1 MQELSPQQKRRIFSR
16 FLVVFAVLLVFAA
29 GMVAGTSIE
38 RRKSALDLT
47 QFWNVYGLLQKEY
60 IGSLDKDKAVE
71 GATKGL
77 VESLNDP
84 YSTYLPAEERKRL
97 DEELSGQFDGIGA
110 ILSEKNKKTEI
121 VELIPDSPAA
131 KSGLKVNDLI
141 LAVDDLPTEGLV
153 LDEVV
158 SKIRGPK
165 DTIVTLLVERAGTND
180 PISFKITRAKIQVKS
195 VKYEMKGSV
204 GYIDITQFGDDTVDG
219 TTEAVKALK
228 DKKAKAIILD
238 LRNNP
243 GGYLNAVPPIAGLFV
258 APSVIVKEKYKSGKT
273 DSLRSTSVPILP
285 DLPLYILVNHS
296 SASASE
302 ILAGALQDYGR
313 AKLIGEKTYGK
324 GSVQDIIPLYG
335 SSALRLTIAEWL
347 TPKDRAINKK
357 GIEPDIAVEDKIEG
371 AKDQVLEK
379 ALELAN
385 TN

>member
-1 MQELSPQQKRRIFSR
+1 MQELSPQQKRQLFSR
-16 FLVVFAVLLVFAA
+16 LLVTFAVLLVFAA
-29 GMVAGTSIE
+29 GMVAGTSME

-60 IGSLDKDKAVE
+60 IGTLDKDKAVE

-77 VESLNDP
+77 VESLDDP
-84 YSTYLPAEERKRL
+84 YSSYLPADERKRL

-110 ILSEKNKKTEI
+110 ILSEKDRRTEI
-121 VELIPDSPAA
+121 VELIPGSPAEKA
-131 KSGLKVNDLI
+131 GLKANDLI
-141 LAVDDLPTEGLV
+141 LAVDDQPTEGLV

-165 DTIVTLLVERAGTND
+165 DTTVTLLVERSGTDD
-180 PISFKITRAKIQVKS
+180 PIVFKITRAKIQVKS
-195 VKYEMKGSV
+195 VKSEMKGQV
-204 GYIDITQFGDDTVDG
+204 GYIDVSQFGDDTVEG
-219 TTEAVKALK
+219 VTEAVKSLK

-243 GGYLNAVPPIAGLFV
+243 GGYLNSVPPIAGLFLP
-258 APSVIVKEKYKSGKT
+258 PSVIVKEKYKSGKT

-285 DLPLYILVNHS
+285 DTPLFILVNDS

-302 ILAGALQDYGR
+302 ILAGALQDYDR
-313 AKLIGEKTYGK
+313 ATLIGEKTYGK

-335 SSALRLTIAEWL
+335 SAALRLTIAEWL
-347 TPKDRAINKK
+347 TPKDRAINKM
-357 GIEPDIAVEDKIEG
+357 GIEPDVVIEDKIEG
-371 AKDQVLEK
+371 TSDAVLEK

-385 TN
+385 K

>member
-1 MQELSPQQKRRIFSR
+1 MQELSPQQKRQLFSR
-16 FLVVFAVLLVFAA
+16 LLVTFAVLLVFAA
-29 GMVAGTSIE
+29 GMVAGTSME

-60 IGSLDKDKAVE
+60 IGTLDKEKAVE

-77 VESLNDP
+77 VESLDDP
-84 YSTYLPAEERKRL
+84 YSSYLPADERKRL

-110 ILSEKNKKTEI
+110 ILSEKDRRTEI
-121 VELIPDSPAA
+121 VELIPGSPAEKA
-131 KSGLKVNDLI
+131 GLKANDLI
-141 LAVDDLPTEGLV
+141 LAVDDQPTEGLV

-165 DTIVTLLVERAGTND
+165 DTTVTLLVERSGTDD
-180 PISFKITRAKIQVKS
+180 PIVFKITRAKIQVKS
-195 VKYEMKGSV
+195 VKSEMKGQV
-204 GYIDITQFGDDTVDG
+204 GYIDVSQFGDDTVEG
-219 TTEAVKALK
+219 VTEAVKSLK

-243 GGYLNAVPPIAGLFV
+243 GGYLNSVPPIAGLFLP
-258 APSVIVKEKYKSGKT
+258 PSVIVKEKYKSGKT

-285 DLPLYILVNHS
+285 DTPLFILVNDS

-302 ILAGALQDYGR
+302 ILAGALQDYDR
-313 AKLIGEKTYGK
+313 ATLIGEKTYGK

-335 SSALRLTIAEWL
+335 SAALRLTIAEWL
-347 TPKDRAINKK
+347 TPKDRAINKM
-357 GIEPDIAVEDKIEG
+357 GIEPDVVIEDKIEG
-371 AKDQVLEK
+371 TSDAVLEK

-385 TN
+385 K

>member
-1 MQELSPQQKRRIFSR
+1 MQELSPQQKRQLFSR
-16 FLVVFAVLLVFAA
+16 LLVTFAVLLVFAA
-29 GMVAGTSIE
+29 GMVAGTSME

-60 IGSLDKDKAVE
+60 IGTLDKEKAVE

-77 VESLNDP
+77 VESLDDP
-84 YSTYLPAEERKRL
+84 YSSYLPADERKRL

-110 ILSEKNKKTEI
+110 ILSEKDRRTEI
-121 VELIPDSPAA
+121 VELIPGSPAEKA
-131 KSGLKVNDLI
+131 GLKANDLI
-141 LAVDDLPTEGLV
+141 LAVDDQPTEGLV

-165 DTIVTLLVERAGTND
+165 DTTVTLLVERSGTDD
-180 PISFKITRAKIQVKS
+180 PIVFKITRAIIQVKS
-195 VKYEMKGSV
+195 VKSEMKGQV
-204 GYIDITQFGDDTVDG
+204 GYIDISQFGDDTVEG
-219 TTEAVKALK
+219 VTEAVKSLK

-243 GGYLNAVPPIAGLFV
+243 GGYLNSVPPIAGLFLP
-258 APSVIVKEKYKSGKT
+258 PSVIVKEKYKSGKT

-285 DLPLYILVNHS
+285 DTPLFILVNDS

-302 ILAGALQDYGR
+302 ILAGALQDYDR
-313 AKLIGEKTYGK
+313 ATLIGEKTYGK

-335 SSALRLTIAEWL
+335 SAALRLTIAEWL
-347 TPKDRAINKK
+347 TPKDRAINKM
-357 GIEPDIAVEDKIEG
+357 GIEPDVVIEDKIEG
-371 AKDQVLEK
+371 TSDAVLEK

-385 TN
+385 K

>member
-1 MQELSPQQKRRIFSR
+1 MQELSPQQKRQLFSR
-16 FLVVFAVLLVFAA
+16 LLVTFAVLLVFAA
-29 GMVAGTSIE
+29 GMLAGTSME

-60 IGSLDKDKAVE
+60 IGTLDKDKAVE

-77 VESLNDP
+77 VESLDDP
-84 YSTYLPAEERKRL
+84 YSSYLPADERKRL

-110 ILSEKNKKTEI
+110 ILSEKDRRTEI
-121 VELIPDSPAA
+121 VELIPGSPAEKA
-131 KSGLKVNDLI
+131 GLKANDLI
-141 LAVDDLPTEGLV
+141 LAVDDQPTEGLV

-165 DTIVTLLVERAGTND
+165 DTTVALLVERSGTDD
-180 PISFKITRAKIQVKS
+180 PIVFKITRAKIQVKS
-195 VKYEMKGSV
+195 VKSEMKGQV
-204 GYIDITQFGDDTVDG
+204 GYIDVSQFGDDTVEG
-219 TTEAVKALK
+219 VTEAAKSLK

-243 GGYLNAVPPIAGLFV
+243 GGYLNSVPPIAGLFLP
-258 APSVIVKEKYKSGKT
+258 PSVIVKEKYKSGKT

-285 DLPLYILVNHS
+285 DMPLFILVNDS

-302 ILAGALQDYGR
+302 ILAGALQDYDR
-313 AKLIGEKTYGK
+313 ATLIGEKTYGK

-335 SSALRLTIAEWL
+335 SAALRLTIAEWL
-347 TPKDRAINKK
+347 TPKDRAINKM
-357 GIEPDIAVEDKIEG
+357 GIEPDVVIEDKIEG
-371 AKDQVLEK
+371 TSDAVLER

-385 TN
+385 K

>member
-1 MQELSPQQKRRIFSR
+1 MQELSPQQKRQLFSR
-16 FLVVFAVLLVFAA
+16 LLVTFAVLLVFAA
-29 GMVAGTSIE
+29 GMVAGTSME

-60 IGSLDKDKAVE
+60 IGTLDKDKAVE

-77 VESLNDP
+77 VESLDDP
-84 YSTYLPAEERKRL
+84 YSSYLPADERKRL

-110 ILSEKNKKTEI
+110 ILSEKDRRTEI
-121 VELIPDSPAA
+121 VELIPGSPAEKA
-131 KSGLKVNDLI
+131 GLKANDLI
-141 LAVDDLPTEGLV
+141 LAVDDQPTEGLV

-165 DTIVTLLVERAGTND
+165 DTTVTLLIERSGTDD
-180 PISFKITRAKIQVKS
+180 PIVFKITRAKIQVKS
-195 VKYEMKGSV
+195 VKSEMKGQV
-204 GYIDITQFGDDTVDG
+204 GYIDVSQFGDDTVEG
-219 TTEAVKALK
+219 VTEAVKSLK

-243 GGYLNAVPPIAGLFV
+243 GGYLNSVPPIAGLFLP
-258 APSVIVKEKYKSGKT
+258 PSVIVKEKYKSGKT

-285 DLPLYILVNHS
+285 DTPLFILVNDS

-302 ILAGALQDYGR
+302 ILAGALQDYDR
-313 AKLIGEKTYGK
+313 ATLIGEKTYGK

-335 SSALRLTIAEWL
+335 SAALRLTIAEWL
-347 TPKDRAINKK
+347 TPKDRAINKM
-357 GIEPDIAVEDKIEG
+357 GIEPDVVIEDKIEG
-371 AKDQVLEK
+371 TSDAVLEK

-385 TN
+385 K

>member
-1 MQELSPQQKRRIFSR
+1 MQELSPQQKRQLFSR
-16 FLVVFAVLLVFAA
+16 LLVTFAVLLVFAA
-29 GMVAGTSIE
+29 GMVAGTSME

-60 IGSLDKDKAVE
+60 IGTLNKEKAVE

-77 VESLNDP
+77 VESLDDP
-84 YSTYLPAEERKRL
+84 YSSYLPADERKRL

-110 ILSEKNKKTEI
+110 ILSEKDRRTEI
-121 VELIPDSPAA
+121 VELIPGSPAEKA
-131 KSGLKVNDLI
+131 GLKANDLI
-141 LAVDDLPTEGLV
+141 LAVDDQPTEGLV

-165 DTIVTLLVERAGTND
+165 DTTVTLLVERSGTDD
-180 PISFKITRAKIQVKS
+180 PIVFKITRAKIQVKS
-195 VKYEMKGSV
+195 VKSEMKGQV
-204 GYIDITQFGDDTVDG
+204 GYIDVSQFGDDTVVG
-219 TTEAVKALK
+219 VTEAVKSLK

-243 GGYLNAVPPIAGLFV
+243 GGYLNSVPPIAGLFLP
-258 APSVIVKEKYKSGKT
+258 PSVIVKEKYKSGKT

-285 DLPLYILVNHS
+285 DTPLFILVNDS

-302 ILAGALQDYGR
+302 ILAGALQDYDR
-313 AKLIGEKTYGK
+313 ATLIGEKTYGK

-335 SSALRLTIAEWL
+335 SAALRLTIAEWL
-347 TPKDRAINKK
+347 TPKDRAINKM
-357 GIEPDIAVEDKIEG
+357 GIEPDVVIEDKIEG
-371 AKDQVLEK
+371 ASDAVLEK

-385 TN
+385 K

>member
-1 MQELSPQQKRRIFSR
+1 MQELSPQQKRQLFSR
-16 FLVVFAVLLVFAA
+16 LLVTFAVLLVFAA
-29 GMVAGTSIE
+29 GMVAGTSME

-60 IGSLDKDKAVE
+60 IGTLDKDKAVE

-77 VESLNDP
+77 VESLDDP
-84 YSTYLPAEERKRL
+84 YSSYLPADERKRL

-110 ILSEKNKKTEI
+110 ILSEKDRRTEI
-121 VELIPDSPAA
+121 VELIPGSPAEKA
-131 KSGLKVNDLI
+131 GLKANDLI
-141 LAVDDLPTEGLV
+141 LAVDDQPTEGLV

-165 DTIVTLLVERAGTND
+165 DTTVALLVERSGTDD
-180 PISFKITRAKIQVKS
+180 PIVFKITRAKIQVKS
-195 VKYEMKGSV
+195 VKSEMKGQV
-204 GYIDITQFGDDTVDG
+204 GYIDVSQFGDDTVEG
-219 TTEAVKALK
+219 VTEAAKSLK

-243 GGYLNAVPPIAGLFV
+243 GGYLNSVPPIAGLFLP
-258 APSVIVKEKYKSGKT
+258 PSVIVKEKYKSGKT

-285 DLPLYILVNHS
+285 DMPLFILVNDS

-302 ILAGALQDYGR
+302 ILAGALQDYDR
-313 AKLIGEKTYGK
+313 ATLIGEKTYGK

-335 SSALRLTIAEWL
+335 SAALRLTIAEWL
-347 TPKDRAINKK
+347 TPKDRAINKM
-357 GIEPDIAVEDKIEG
+357 GIEPDVVIEDKIEG
-371 AKDQVLEK
+371 TSDAVLER

-385 TN
+385 K

>member
-1 MQELSPQQKRRIFSR
+1 MQELSPQQKRQLFSR
-16 FLVVFAVLLVFAA
+16 LLVTFAVLLVFAA
-29 GMVAGTSIE
+29 GMVAGTSME

-60 IGSLDKDKAVE
+60 IGTLDKEKAVE

-77 VESLNDP
+77 VESLDDP
-84 YSTYLPAEERKRL
+84 YSSYLPADERKRL

-110 ILSEKNKKTEI
+110 ILSEKDRRTEI
-121 VELIPDSPAA
+121 VELIPGSPAEKA
-131 KSGLKVNDLI
+131 GLKANDLI
-141 LAVDDLPTEGLV
+141 LAVDDQPTEGLV

-165 DTIVTLLVERAGTND
+165 DTTVTLLVERSGTDD
-180 PISFKITRAKIQVKS
+180 PIVFKITRAKIKVKS
-195 VKYEMKGSV
+195 VKSEMKGQV
-204 GYIDITQFGDDTVDG
+204 GYIDVSQFGDDTVEG
-219 TTEAVKALK
+219 VTEAVKSLK

-243 GGYLNAVPPIAGLFV
+243 GGYLNSVPPIAGLFLP
-258 APSVIVKEKYKSGKT
+258 PSVIVKEKYKSGKT

-285 DLPLYILVNHS
+285 DTPLFILVNDS

-302 ILAGALQDYGR
+302 ILAGALQDYDR
-313 AKLIGEKTYGK
+313 ATLIGEKTYGK

-335 SSALRLTIAEWL
+335 SAALRLTIAEWL
-347 TPKDRAINKK
+347 TPKDRAINKM
-357 GIEPDIAVEDKIEG
+357 GIEPDVVIEDKIEG
-371 AKDQVLEK
+371 ASDAVLEK

-385 TN
+385 K

>member
-1 MQELSPQQKRRIFSR
+1 MQELSPQQKRQLFSR
-16 FLVVFAVLLVFAA
+16 LLVTFAVLLVFAA
-29 GMVAGTSIE
+29 GMVAGTSME

-60 IGSLDKDKAVE
+60 IGTLDKEKAVE

-77 VESLNDP
+77 VESLDDP
-84 YSTYLPAEERKRL
+84 YSSYLPADERKRL

-110 ILSEKNKKTEI
+110 ILSEKDRRTEI
-121 VELIPDSPAA
+121 VELIPGSPAEKA
-131 KSGLKVNDLI
+131 GLKANDLI
-141 LAVDDLPTEGLV
+141 LAVDDQPTEGLV

-165 DTIVTLLVERAGTND
+165 DTTVTLLVERSGTDD
-180 PISFKITRAKIQVKS
+180 PIVFKITRAKIQVKS
-195 VKYEMKGSV
+195 VKSEMKGQV
-204 GYIDITQFGDDTVDG
+204 GYIDISQFGDDTVEG
-219 TTEAVKALK
+219 VTEAVKSLK

-243 GGYLNAVPPIAGLFV
+243 GGYLNSVPPIAGLFLP
-258 APSVIVKEKYKSGKT
+258 PSVIVKEKYKSGKT

-285 DLPLYILVNHS
+285 DTPLFILVNDS

-302 ILAGALQDYGR
+302 ILAGALQDYDR
-313 AKLIGEKTYGK
+313 ATLIGEKTYGK

-335 SSALRLTIAEWL
+335 SAALRLTIAEWL
-347 TPKDRAINKK
+347 TPKDRAINKM
-357 GIEPDIAVEDKIEG
+357 GIEPDVVIEDKIEG
-371 AKDQVLEK
+371 TSDAVLEK

-385 TN
+385 K

>member
-1 MQELSPQQKRRIFSR
+1 MQELSPQQKRQLFSR
-16 FLVVFAVLLVFAA
+16 LLVTFAVLLVFAA
-29 GMVAGTSIE
+29 GMVAGTSME

-60 IGSLDKDKAVE
+60 IGTLDKDKAVE

-77 VESLNDP
+77 VESLDDP
-84 YSTYLPAEERKRL
+84 YSSYLPADERKRL

-110 ILSEKNKKTEI
+110 ILSEKDRRTEI
-121 VELIPDSPAA
+121 VELIPGSPAEKA
-131 KSGLKVNDLI
+131 GLKANDLI
-141 LAVDDLPTEGLV
+141 LAVDDQPTEGLV

-165 DTIVTLLVERAGTND
+165 DTTVTLLVERSGSDD
-180 PISFKITRAKIQVKS
+180 PIVFKITRAKIQVKS
-195 VKYEMKGSV
+195 VKSEMKGQV
-204 GYIDITQFGDDTVDG
+204 GYIDVSQFGDDTVEG
-219 TTEAVKALK
+219 VTEAVKSLK

-243 GGYLNAVPPIAGLFV
+243 GGYLNSVPPIAGLFLP
-258 APSVIVKEKYKSGKT
+258 PSVIVKEKYKSGKT

-285 DLPLYILVNHS
+285 DTPLYILVNDS

-302 ILAGALQDYGR
+302 ILAGALQDYDR
-313 AKLIGEKTYGK
+313 ATLIGEKTYGK

-335 SSALRLTIAEWL
+335 SAALRLTIAEWL
-347 TPKDRAINKK
+347 TPKDRAINKM
-357 GIEPDIAVEDKIEG
+357 GIEPDVVIEDKIEG
-371 AKDQVLEK
+371 TSDAVLEK

-385 TN
+385 K

>member
-1 MQELSPQQKRRIFSR
+1 MQELSPQQKRQLFSR
-16 FLVVFAVLLVFAA
+16 LLVTFAVLLVFAA
-29 GMVAGTSIE
+29 GMVAGTSME

-60 IGSLDKDKAVE
+60 IGTLDKDKAVE

-77 VESLNDP
+77 VESLDDP
-84 YSTYLPAEERKRL
+84 YSSYLPADERKRL

-110 ILSEKNKKTEI
+110 ILSEKDRRTEI
-121 VELIPDSPAA
+121 VELIPSSPAEKA
-131 KSGLKVNDLI
+131 GLKANDLI
-141 LAVDDLPTEGLV
+141 LAVDDQPTEGLV

-165 DTIVTLLVERAGTND
+165 DTTVTLLVERSGTDD
-180 PISFKITRAKIQVKS
+180 PIVFKITRAKIQVKS
-195 VKYEMKGSV
+195 VKSEMKGQV
-204 GYIDITQFGDDTVDG
+204 GYIDVSQFGDDTVEG
-219 TTEAVKALK
+219 VTEAVKSLK

-243 GGYLNAVPPIAGLFV
+243 GGYLNSVPPIAGLFLP
-258 APSVIVKEKYKSGKT
+258 PSVIVKEKYKSGKT

-285 DLPLYILVNHS
+285 DTPLFILVNDS

-302 ILAGALQDYGR
+302 ILAGALQDYDR
-313 AKLIGEKTYGK
+313 ATLIGEKTYGK

-335 SSALRLTIAEWL
+335 SAALRLTIAEWL
-347 TPKDRAINKK
+347 TPKDRAINKM
-357 GIEPDIAVEDKIEG
+357 GIEPDVVIEDKIEG
-371 AKDQVLEK
+371 TSDAVLEK

-385 TN
+385 K